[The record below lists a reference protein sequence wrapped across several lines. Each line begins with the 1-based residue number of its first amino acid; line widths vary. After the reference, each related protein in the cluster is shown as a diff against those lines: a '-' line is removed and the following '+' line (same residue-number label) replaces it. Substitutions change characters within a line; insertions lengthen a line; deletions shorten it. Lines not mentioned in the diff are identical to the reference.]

1 MWLTSSGRPPPHFT
15 HAYLSRRFAARRARD
30 HQWFFQNKVEH
41 RSLHHRLR
49 PLGRAVPHHAHD
61 PAAGLAN
68 SHAAVSA
75 SLFVTVVFYY
85 HALMKRAFVVVL
97 SVLLVAAAGAAA
109 AFVFTPFETH
119 MALRRLAL
127 RRGGVRR
134 VTAGPLLAYEKS
146 TCRPGSPCR
155 CVALVHGLGDSA
167 MTWDK
172 TMLGAGGASA
182 PPEGVLMLA
191 LDMPG
196 TDGSAPAADYGIRA
210 QARVLRSALE
220 TRCPEW
226 TVAGNSLG
234 GWISGWL
241 AVDWPQGVK
250 RLVLINAAG
259 LSDRSEHALQAA
271 RTLADP
277 TIAAMMAF
285 NQKAFAHPRPVPERA
300 WPAVVASIR
309 SRPPAAILAAL
320 KLEDTLDARLEDV
333 KAETVIVWGDSD
345 GVLPRAFA
353 ERMAKGIRGSRADF
367 VPDCGHLPQQE
378 CPASVS
384 LALFGPRP

>member
-1 MWLTSSGRPPPHFT
+1 M
-15 HAYLSRRFAARRARD
+15 SRRFAARRARD
-30 HQWFFQNKVEH
+30 HQWFFQNTVAQ

-49 PLGRAVPHHAHD
+49 PLGRIAPHHAQ
-61 PAAGLAN
+61 PAPGFA
-68 SHAAVSA
+68 SSQAAVSA
-75 SLFVTVVFYY
+75 SLFVIVVFYY
-85 HALMKRAFVVVL
+85 HALMKRAVVVGL
-97 SVLLVAAAGAAA
+97 AGLLAAAVAAGAAMMFA
-109 AFVFTPFETH
+109 PFETH
-119 MALRRLAL
+119 MALKSVAL
-127 RRGGVRR
+127 RLGGVRR
-134 VTAGPLLAYEKS
+134 VTAGPLLAYEKN
-146 TCRPGSPCR
+146 TCRPGAPCR
-155 CVALVHGLGDSA
+155 CVALVHGMGDTA

-172 TMLGAGGASA
+172 TMLGQGGASA

-196 TDGSAPAADYGIRA
+196 TEGSGPAADYGIRA
-210 QARVLRSALE
+210 QARVLRAALQ

-234 GWISGWL
+234 GWIAGWL
-241 AVDWPQGVK
+241 AVDWPRGVK

-259 LSDRSEHALQAA
+259 LSDRSELAIQAA

-277 TIAAMMAF
+277 TIPEMKAF
-285 NQKAFAHPRPVPERA
+285 NLKAYAKPRPVPERA

-309 SRPPAAILAAL
+309 GRPTAAILAGL
-320 KLEDTLDARLEDV
+320 KLEDTLDGRLKDV
-333 KAETVIVWGDSD
+333 RAETTIVWGESD

-353 ERMAKGIRGSRADF
+353 ERMAKGIVGSRADF

-384 LALFGPRP
+384 AALFGPRP